1 MLTFISRG
9 ALLVLIA
16 ALPFFIIPST
26 FMLFASKPI
35 MVLLVMLFLALSVVI
50 SDLKLGSFE
59 FPRTHVLTAV
69 VVLFL
74 ITIISSALVALRAST
89 IIDIATVDSAAYV
102 FAGLIFLLATV
113 RFFTTLRTVRSVF
126 IATWIGGAILVLF
139 HTIRFLM
146 GPATL
151 NFGIFGNLLSSPLGA
166 WPDVGLFAGFLLVLS
181 LAYHQFLARK
191 RLWVV
196 ISTAAIVIS
205 ALAISV
211 VNINTVWWLVGVSA
225 VLIFVYSFLKMT
237 RQANQQMAER
247 AAEVIPGTATPVS
260 RFITKI
266 PTAPLV
272 IVLVSFA
279 MILISGRASVFSIAS
294 NVPGLGFLNNFNA
307 PHIEAKLSPL
317 ATLELGWNVIKEGKV
332 FGVGPGQFN
341 VAWNQFKPI
350 EVNNTILWSSDFSF
364 GFSTVLSSLVTLGI
378 PGLLAWIAL
387 IAFAAIL
394 MFRLL
399 LGTVGEEHER
409 NHGAVLSFSVVY
421 LILIFLF
428 SNPGLV
434 LYTYLFVFLGLLITV
449 ALAMGIVRTRAY
461 SYLSD
466 PRAAFASVAG
476 LVLLLLGIIMLG
488 YLFTTQA
495 YARYEV
501 NRASTALAQGNVPE
515 ATSRYNRALQFD
527 ERDSYYRE
535 LISVGLQQLSTFV
548 SSSQNAS
555 QSQQQALQEQGQA
568 IVQQVTGIASRAV
581 ALNEDSYVNW
591 LSLGD
596 TYSVLAAYKVEGAYD
611 QALAAYDRAQKLSP
625 SNPLIKLALAQL
637 ERNNGNV
644 SKAFEYADQAIA
656 LKANYTDAYFFK
668 AQLHIQENSI
678 EKAIEAAEV
687 GALTAPTNADAHLQV
702 GILKYNIDDFEGAS
716 RDFERALIINPQYA
730 NAQYFLALTYRELG
744 RNEEARML
752 TDILLTTNP
761 ENTDVQALSSSL
773 SSGSRAIQAEE
784 AIDTEE
790 DTTGSEGETEE

>member
-16 ALPFFIIPST
+16 ALPFFFIPSA
-26 FMLFASKPI
+26 FMLFASKPL
-35 MVLLVMLFLALSVVI
+35 MVLLIMLFLALAVVI

-59 FPRTHVLTAV
+59 FPRTHILTAV
-69 VVLFL
+69 VGLFI
-74 ITIISSALVALRAST
+74 ITMVSSGLVALKAST
-89 IIDIATVDSAAYV
+89 IIDISIVDSAAYV

-113 RFFTTLRTVRSVF
+113 RFFTTLRSVRSVL
-126 IATWIGGAILVLF
+126 IAAWIGGAVLVLF
-139 HTIRFLM
+139 HTIRFLS
-146 GPATL
+146 GPETL
-151 NFGIFGNLLSSPLGA
+151 NFGIFGNTLSSPFGT
-166 WPDVGLFAGFLLVLS
+166 WPDVGLFAGFLLILS

-196 ISTAAIVIS
+196 ISTVAIVLS

-247 AAEVIPGTATPVS
+247 AAAEVVPGVVTPPAS

-279 MILISGRASVFSIAS
+279 MILISGRASVFSIMS
-294 NVPGLGFLNNFNA
+294 SVPGLGFLNNFNA

-317 ATLELGWNVIKEGKV
+317 ATLELGWNVLKEGKV

-350 EVNNTILWSSDFSF
+350 EVNNTILWSSDFSY
-364 GFSTVLSSLVTLGI
+364 GFSTFLSSLVTLGI
-378 PGLLAWIAL
+378 PGLLAWALL
-387 IAFAAIL
+387 IAFTVIL
-394 MFRLL
+394 IFKVL

-409 NHGAVLSFSVVY
+409 NHGAVLSFSIAY
-421 LILIFLF
+421 LLLIFLF

-434 LYTYLFVFLGLLITV
+434 LYAYLFIFIGLLIAV
-449 ALAMGIVRTRAY
+449 AIAMGIVRTRAY

-527 ERDSYYRE
+527 ERDAYYRE

-548 SSSQNAS
+548 SNSQNAS

-611 QALAAYDRAQKLSP
+611 QAIAAYDRAQKLSP

-637 ERNNGNV
+637 ERNNGNTQ
-644 SKAFEYADQAIA
+644 KAFEYADQAIQTIPTHTSSRH
-656 LKANYTDAYFFK
+656 NYT
-668 AQLHIQENSI
+668 
-678 EKAIEAAEV
+678 
-687 GALTAPTNADAHLQV
+687 
-702 GILKYNIDDFEGAS
+702 S
-716 RDFERALIINPQYA
+716 RK
-730 NAQYFLALTYRELG
+730 
-744 RNEEARML
+744 
-752 TDILLTTNP
+752 
-761 ENTDVQALSSSL
+761 VQ
-773 SSGSRAIQAEE
+773 
-784 AIDTEE
+784 
-790 DTTGSEGETEE
+790 